1 MSGLNNKRYLDG
13 DGLLKF
19 WEICCANFPHKD
31 GRGATGNWNINITGT
46 AATSTLAAAAGKLNT
61 NAGSATKPV
70 YFGDGIPKQ
79 CNDTLNVG
87 VTGNSGTTTALN
99 VTGLLK
105 ETDITESKIRAY
117 QGVGDTWAGNLTSM
131 AYAAILS
138 FGDPS
143 RGWQLWGA
151 REGYGDGMHFRV
163 GNRAATDWSDERI
176 ILDSNNF
183 NTYSPKLDG
192 TGATGTWNIN
202 IGGNAGTATQL
213 ANTPKLW
220 GQDFNGTTNVSGN
233 MTGVGSLSMTGA
245 LTLTGTEA
253 ATAAIKFSRSG
264 DATWNYIIW
273 PGNSSDTCKLAF
285 GYDTNDAGSFYYMT
299 SNAFYPRATDTYSL
313 GMSSLKWSN
322 VYATNFTGNVTG
334 NLTGIASKVSVGR
347 GSGST
352 YRAIVVTDGSNGLY
366 TAGTATGK
374 PQYNY
379 STGDVKAKSFTTDGG
394 NFVGNLTGNADTAT
408 TMSSF
413 AAATGDPTKR
423 YVWMSWNDNSGKPA
437 YTDKLTFQ
445 TSTNTLFSN
454 NFAGNLIGN
463 ATSAT
468 TAETATKLAN
478 KPVLAVSSTNSKQ
491 ITVTAGENASE
502 AFTVPYATTAG
513 TAAKTAKTLTLKT
526 PAETKTF
533 DGSTDVTFEVT
544 PAKLGLTK
552 AVLYLGKSLT
562 AITDGGTEKPTIVID
577 GVNTEITTLS
587 PGNIVIDS
595 SDSREYIWNGSN
607 WEKFGL
613 DGDGAAGNYKPV
625 QTAIDSPS
633 VSGNDISFIDTI
645 SQDINGVIKATRKTV
660 RSATAS
666 QSGVVTT
673 AAQTFAGAK
682 TFNGGIIGNLT
693 GNVTGNVTGNADT
706 ATNADMLDNLHA
718 SSFAR
723 VSTYPATSDNN
734 WNLPGGIYS
743 TSSGTEGLPLPNNGN
758 HVIHCNWDMNVAN
771 QLFLAYDRDLFAFRR
786 KQGNVWQPWKT
797 VAFTSDI
804 PTKVSQL
811 TNDANYITA
820 AGHTHDYVPIKSV
833 VFTPAETAMGPADV
847 LSKLG
852 SGYALG
858 KGTWDYAG
866 NGYISKDT
874 TGSIAID
881 LAGCSVIQLGSSSEY
896 TQLYIT
902 APTSTT
908 THSKTNEILF
918 YNNHG
923 SDYSPAWTR
932 VLTNRN
938 YSEYCAS
945 TGHTHNYLPKSGGT
959 LTGGLTIS
967 GGSDFTLCAD
977 DPGDLVFANSSGAEL
992 ARIYYLPSP
1001 SKIVMRYG
1009 PSTASYEILT
1019 TNTGL
1024 PLSGGAMTG
1033 NISYKGS
1040 KQTYEMIRF
1049 INNTTDVN
1057 GNGISIG
1064 GGGATIIGG
1073 GESASAAQ
1081 SLLSSGGDD
1090 RMIICNDAD
1099 IEFFSNCQ
1107 SGIASRKTMT
1117 FNSSGQLIAGNF
1129 ITNSDRRL
1137 KTNINEISSDK
1148 LSNSLNLNFVEF
1160 DYKDNNKHSAGHVA
1174 QEVKEVLPEFVHGN
1188 ESETEHLS
1196 IDYTGLHSVQIKAL
1210 KDEVDTLKTENKE
1223 LRERLEKLEA
1233 LIEKLV

>member
-192 TGATGTWNIN
+192 TGATGNWNIN
-202 IGGNAGTATQL
+202 ISGNAGTATQL

-233 MTGVGSLSMTGA
+233 MTGVGSLSMTGN
-245 LTLTGTEA
+245 LTLMAANEHNTDQYINFKYSTTDLDNYSWRIGYRGTG
-253 ATAAIKFSRSG
+253 SG
-264 DATWNYIIW
+264 NDNNFVIQTNGSGEWTDALKI
-273 PGNSSDTCKLAF
+273 GL
-285 GYDTNDAGSFYYMT
+285 
-299 SNAFYPRATDTYSL
+299 TD
-313 GMSSLKWSN
+313 KI
-322 VYATNFTGNVTG
+322 VYCNVTG
-334 NLTGIASKVSVGR
+334 NLTGN
-347 GSGST
+347 
-352 YRAIVVTDGSNGLY
+352 VT
-366 TAGTATGK
+366 
-374 PQYNY
+374 
-379 STGDVKAKSFTTDGG
+379 
-394 NFVGNLTGNADTAT
+394 GNLTGNADTAT

-833 VFTPAETAMGPADV
+833 VFTPAETAIGPADV

-866 NGYISKDT
+866 NGYISNGT
-874 TGSIAID
+874 TGSISID
-881 LAGCSVIQLGSSSEY
+881 LAGCSVIQFGNSRAY

-902 APTSTT
+902 APTTSGTANA
-908 THSKTNEILF
+908 KPNEILF

>member
-192 TGATGTWNIN
+192 TGATGNWNIN
-202 IGGNAGTATQL
+202 ISGNAGTATQL

-233 MTGVGSLSMTGA
+233 MTGVGSLSMTGN
-245 LTLTGTEA
+245 LTLMAANEHNTDQYINFKYSTTDLDNYSWRIGYRGTG
-253 ATAAIKFSRSG
+253 SG
-264 DATWNYIIW
+264 NDNNFVIQTNGSGEWTDALKI
-273 PGNSSDTCKLAF
+273 GL
-285 GYDTNDAGSFYYMT
+285 
-299 SNAFYPRATDTYSL
+299 TD
-313 GMSSLKWSN
+313 KI
-322 VYATNFTGNVTG
+322 VYCNVTG
-334 NLTGIASKVSVGR
+334 NLTGN
-347 GSGST
+347 
-352 YRAIVVTDGSNGLY
+352 VT
-366 TAGTATGK
+366 
-374 PQYNY
+374 
-379 STGDVKAKSFTTDGG
+379 
-394 NFVGNLTGNADTAT
+394 GNLTGNADTAT

-502 AFTVPYATTAG
+502 AFTVPYATTAD
-513 TAAKTAKTLTLKT
+513 TAAKTAKTLTLKI
-526 PAETKTF
+526 PNDAAKTF

-833 VFTPAETAMGPADV
+833 VFTPAETAIGPADV

-866 NGYISKDT
+866 NGYISNGT
-874 TGSIAID
+874 TGSISID
-881 LAGCSVIQLGSSSEY
+881 LAGCSVIQFGNSRAY

-902 APTSTT
+902 APTTSGTANA
-908 THSKTNEILF
+908 KPNEILF

-1081 SLLSSGGDD
+1081 SLLSSGGDE